1 MGLKNLVI
9 PETTIRYGEEDITVT
24 GLDMEGIV
32 ILLQEDEET
41 FRSLFEMDDLTL
53 MKLIKIAPNFVA
65 KMIATAAGE
74 PNEVAQVK
82 KLPLGIQ
89 LKLLEA
95 VWELTVLDMDEL
107 GKVMGY
113 LAEAVQGIR
122 GGLVSETETNATT
135 DPQPDPQMSS

>member
-1 MGLKNLVI
+1 MSLKNLVI
-9 PETTIRYGEEDITVT
+9 PEKSVEFGGEKITVT

-32 ILLQEDEET
+32 ILLQEDEEM
-41 FRSLFEMDDLTL
+41 FRSLFELEDLTL
-53 MKLIKIAPNFVA
+53 FKMLKIAPDFCA

-74 PNEVAQVK
+74 PNELEQVR

-95 VWELTVLDMDEL
+95 VWELTVLDMDDL

-113 LAEAVQGIR
+113 LAEAVKGISA
-122 GGLVSETETNATT
+122 GLVSETETSEST
-135 DPQPDPQMSS
+135 DPQPAPLKSS